1 MAPRSYM
8 GEVLHAIAAF
18 GNELVSVYFRMRDLP
33 RQSRAANAPVPMQ
46 PLNCDLQRA
55 VQSAFITAGQ
65 RVETH
70 WKKASE
76 QVVAMVQ
83 MPASPCAAASPE
95 AAARTAASTIQ
106 RHLSTGAKPLA
117 FFAIMRCNYAWYRL
131 LTIAFYHCSGAAKR
145 MPMPALTRRSLLA
158 GSAALVAGADPAAA
172 AAPPADKQAPGLYR
186 YKIGAFELT
195 ALYDGIWYRP
205 ITEKFIRNAPFAEV
219 EHALDAAFMPHDKLE
234 TPFTTL
240 IVNTGKKLVLI
251 DTGTGG
257 QIAPTA
263 GMIGANLAAAGIDPK
278 AVDQIVIS
286 HFHPDHI
293 NGIKDKDNAL
303 IFPNAEIMVPEP
315 EWAYWMDDANL
326 NAAPPDLKLTF
337 LNQRRIFTD
346 IAKEVT
352 RYEPGREVSPGIVTL
367 PAPGHTPG
375 HTVFAVHSGDRSLM
389 VLSDTAQH
397 PAVFARHPDWQAAF
411 DIDGDA
417 AVATRKKLF
426 DRAAADRM
434 LVTGYHFPFPACG
447 HLIKTASGY
456 EHVPVPWQPNL

>member
-1 MAPRSYM
+1 MADSTRR
-8 GEVLHAIAAF
+8 GVLAGGAAAT
-18 GNELVSVYFRMRDLP
+18 LAA
-33 RQSRAANAPVPMQ
+33 AAN
-46 PLNCDLQRA
+46 
-55 VQSAFITAGQ
+55 
-65 RVETH
+65 
-70 WKKASE
+70 
-76 QVVAMVQ
+76 
-83 MPASPCAAASPE
+83 
-95 AAARTAASTIQ
+95 
-106 RHLSTGAKPLA
+106 
-117 FFAIMRCNYAWYRL
+117 
-131 LTIAFYHCSGAAKR
+131 
-145 MPMPALTRRSLLA
+145 
-158 GSAALVAGADPAAA
+158 PAAA
-172 AAPPADKQAPGLYR
+172 AAPESGKQWPGVYR
-186 YKIGAFELT
+186 YKIGGYELT

-263 GMIGANLAAAGIDPK
+263 GMIGANLAAAGIDAK
-278 AVDQIVIS
+278 AVDQVVIS

-346 IAKEVT
+346 IAKQVT
-352 RYEPGREVSPGIVTL
+352 RYEPGKEVAPGIVTL

-375 HTVFAVHSGDRSLM
+375 HTVFAVHSGNQSLL

-397 PAVFARHPDWQAAF
+397 PAVFARHPNWEAAF
-411 DIDGDA
+411 DVDGPE
-417 AVATRKKLF
+417 AVATRKKIF

-434 LVTGYHFPFPACG
+434 LITGYHFPFPACS
-447 HLIKTASGY
+447 HLIKTATGY
-456 EHVPVPWQPNL
+456 EHVPVEWQPNL

>member
-1 MAPRSYM
+1 
-8 GEVLHAIAAF
+8 
-18 GNELVSVYFRMRDLP
+18 
-33 RQSRAANAPVPMQ
+33 
-46 PLNCDLQRA
+46 
-55 VQSAFITAGQ
+55 
-65 RVETH
+65 
-70 WKKASE
+70 
-76 QVVAMVQ
+76 
-83 MPASPCAAASPE
+83 MP
-95 AAARTAASTIQ
+95 I
-106 RHLSTGAKPLA
+106 
-117 FFAIMRCNYAWYRL
+117 
-131 LTIAFYHCSGAAKR
+131 
-145 MPMPALTRRSLLA
+145 LTRRSLLA
-158 GSAALVAGADPAAA
+158 GSAVAALVAGADPAAA
-172 AAPPADKQAPGLYR
+172 AAPPADKQAPGIYR
-186 YKIGAFELT
+186 YKIGSFELT

-205 ITEKFIRNAPFAEV
+205 ITDKFIRNAPFAEV

-303 IFPNAEIMVPEP
+303 IFPNAEIMVPAP

-337 LNQRRIFTD
+337 LNQRRIFAD
-346 IAKEVT
+346 IAKQVT
-352 RYEPGREVSPGIVTL
+352 RYEPGKEVSLGIVTL

-375 HTVFAVHSGDRSLM
+375 HTVFAVHSGDQSLM

-411 DIDGDA
+411 DIDGVE

-447 HLIKTASGY
+447 HLIKTSGGY
-456 EHVPVPWQPNL
+456 EHVPLPWQPTL

>member
-1 MAPRSYM
+1 
-8 GEVLHAIAAF
+8 
-18 GNELVSVYFRMRDLP
+18 
-33 RQSRAANAPVPMQ
+33 
-46 PLNCDLQRA
+46 
-55 VQSAFITAGQ
+55 
-65 RVETH
+65 
-70 WKKASE
+70 
-76 QVVAMVQ
+76 
-83 MPASPCAAASPE
+83 MPP
-95 AAARTAASTIQ
+95 
-106 RHLSTGAKPLA
+106 
-117 FFAIMRCNYAWYRL
+117 
-131 LTIAFYHCSGAAKR
+131 
-145 MPMPALTRRSLLA
+145 LTRRSLLA
-158 GSAALVAGADPAAA
+158 GSAVAALVAGADPAAA

-337 LNQRRIFTD
+337 LNQRRIFAD
-346 IAKEVT
+346 IAKQVT
-352 RYEPGREVSPGIVTL
+352 RYEPGQEVSPGIVTL
-367 PAPGHTPG
+367 PAAGHTPG
-375 HTVFAVHSGDRSLM
+375 HTVFAVHSGDQSLM

-426 DRAAADRM
+426 DRASADRM

-456 EHVPVPWQPNL
+456 EHVPVPWQPTL